1 MAKYNVVMRWK
12 REKAQE
18 RKRALH
24 GDPKTKKLKELSKH
38 PSSLSGKRK
47 QKLLRKYRRVS
58 YQFSLS
64 LSLSASSA
72 LLPIPLVISYRL
84 LYFLAESKGGS
95 RERSGNHG

>member
-64 LSLSASSA
+64 LSFRLLCPTAYPSRYLISLA
-72 LLPIPLVISYRL
+72 LLPRRIKR
-84 LYFLAESKGGS
+84 
-95 RERSGNHG
+95 R